1 MPATKKTI
9 PTEKSRTH
17 NKIGAIAKKRA
28 SKKEITPT
36 TSAHTERT
44 GKKKLPEVQDT
55 KLKLRIKLK
64 AYDHKIIDNSAKQI
78 IDIANRYGAEVL
90 GPVPLPT
97 DILKYTVNRSSFV
110 HKNAREQ
117 FEMRVHKRI
126 IDILNPNQEIIESLR
141 DLNLP
146 SGVDITI
153 KI

>member
-1 MPATKKTI
+1 MPATKKITAKKSEKKED
-9 PTEKSRTH
+9 EKSAV
-17 NKIGAIAKKRA
+17 KG
-28 SKKEITPT
+28 
-36 TSAHTERT
+36 SAEA
-44 GKKKLPEVQDT
+44 G
-55 KLKLRIKLK
+55 LKLRIKLK
-64 AYDHKIIDNSAKQI
+64 AYNHKIIDNSARQI

-97 DILKYTVNRSSFV
+97 EILKYTVNRSSFV

>member
-1 MPATKKTI
+1 MPATKKT
-9 PTEKSRTH
+9 T
-17 NKIGAIAKKRA
+17 
-28 SKKEITPT
+28 TPKG
-36 TSAHTERT
+36 SPV
-44 GKKKLPEVQDT
+44 KKKSVKTEDSSVQAEKKSSPEAKDAG
-55 KLKLRIKLK
+55 LKLRIKLR

-78 IDIANRYGAEVL
+78 IDIASRYGAEVL

-97 DILKYTVNRSSFV
+97 EILKYTVNRSSFV

>member
-1 MPATKKTI
+1 MPATKKT
-9 PTEKSRTH
+9 TAT
-17 NKIGAIAKKRA
+17 ATAV
-28 SKKEITPT
+28 
-36 TSAHTERT
+36 
-44 GKKKLPEVQDT
+44 KKKAEKKSEVKIPDL
-55 KLKLRIKLK
+55 KLKLRIKLR
-64 AYDHKIIDNSAKQI
+64 AYDHKIIDNSARQI

-97 DILKYTVNRSSFV
+97 EILKYTVNRSSFI

-126 IDILNPNQEIIESLR
+126 IDILSPNQEIIESLR

>member
-1 MPATKKTI
+1 MPATKKAT
-9 PTEKSRTH
+9 T
-17 NKIGAIAKKRA
+17 AVKKKTV
-28 SKKEITPT
+28 KKEEVK
-36 TSAHTERT
+36 A
-44 GKKKLPEVQDT
+44 PEAG
-55 KLKLRIKLK
+55 LKLRIKLK
-64 AYDHKIIDNSAKQI
+64 AYDHKIIDNSARQI

-97 DILKYTVNRSSFV
+97 EILKYTVNRSSFI

>member
-1 MPATKKTI
+1 MPATKKTAG
-9 PTEKSRTH
+9 PKGFPVKKAVKKDEK
-17 NKIGAIAKKRA
+17 KIVPE
-28 SKKEITPT
+28 SK
-36 TSAHTERT
+36 
-44 GKKKLPEVQDT
+44 DT

-97 DILKYTVNRSSFV
+97 EILKYTVNRSSFV

>member
-1 MPATKKTI
+1 MPAVKKITTKK
-9 PTEKSRTH
+9 
-17 NKIGAIAKKRA
+17 AAA
-28 SKKEITPT
+28 
-36 TSAHTERT
+36 
-44 GKKKLPEVQDT
+44 GKKKADKPEKTEPQIG
-55 KLKLRIKLK
+55 LKLRIKLR
-64 AYDHKIIDNSAKQI
+64 AYDHKIIDNSARQI

-97 DILKYTVNRSSFV
+97 EILKYTVNRSSFI

-126 IDILNPNQEIIESLR
+126 IDILNPNAEIIESLR

>member
-1 MPATKKTI
+1 MPTTKKTSSKGSL
-9 PTEKSRTH
+9 TK
-17 NKIGAIAKKRA
+17 KKIAKK
-28 SKKEITPT
+28 SPQTVGK
-36 TSAHTERT
+36 TETQMAGMR
-44 GKKKLPEVQDT
+44 
-55 KLKLRIKLK
+55 LRIKLR
-64 AYDHKIIDNSAKQI
+64 AYDHKIIDNSARQI
-78 IDIANRYGAEVL
+78 IDIANRYGVEVL

-97 DILKYTVNRSSFV
+97 EILKYTVNRSSFI

-126 IDILNPNQEIIESLR
+126 IDILNPNQEIIEALR

>member
-1 MPATKKTI
+1 MPATKKPVTKKKVIKKDTETVAVKETAEGTI
-9 PTEKSRTH
+9 P
-17 NKIGAIAKKRA
+17 
-28 SKKEITPT
+28 
-36 TSAHTERT
+36 
-44 GKKKLPEVQDT
+44 
-55 KLKLRIKLK
+55 KLRIKLK
-64 AYDHKIIDNSAKQI
+64 AYDHKIIDNSVKQI
-78 IDIANRYGAEVL
+78 IDIANRYGITVV

-97 DILKYTVNRSSFV
+97 EVLKYTVNRSTFV

-126 IDILNPNQEIIESLR
+126 IDILSPNQEIIEALR